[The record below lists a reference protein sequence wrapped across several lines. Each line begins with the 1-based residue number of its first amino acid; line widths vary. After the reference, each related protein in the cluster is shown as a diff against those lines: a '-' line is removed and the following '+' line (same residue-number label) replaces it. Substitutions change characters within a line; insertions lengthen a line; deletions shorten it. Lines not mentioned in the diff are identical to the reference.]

1 MSVSP
6 ITFIEHAG
14 HRIACIAHENEH
26 ADKLPV
32 VWIHGLTMSVRFW
45 EKAMYADLE
54 KDRSWY
60 SVSLPHHYP
69 STFDGDVSEQEIT
82 EELLAELLAKPI
94 DLLIPEGKFHL
105 VGHSLGGFVAL
116 NYAAKFPERVA
127 SIVSVGGFSTGK
139 AKGLEG
145 ALQFLSAG
153 NLLRKVVF
161 FTGWWLLKCHPLFLK
176 MASLTYARKWRRML
190 SYCHFDPTMRLVFPD
205 VQKHPIC
212 AQRAF
217 FRFLIDMNILDE
229 TDQIRHPVLVMAG
242 TRDPIIPAEHQIN
255 YAGRIP
261 TATLDLFE
269 GVGHLIFAEAPEEF
283 ERGLMKWLDQY
294 G

>member
-1 MSVSP
+1 MSDSP
-6 ITFIEHAG
+6 ITFVEHAG
-14 HRIACIAHENEH
+14 HHIACIAHENEN

-45 EKAMYADLE
+45 EEAMYTDLE

-60 SVSLPHHYP
+60 SVSLPFHHP
-69 STFDGDVSEQEIT
+69 STFDGEVSEQEIT
-82 EELLAELLAKPI
+82 ETLLAALLAKPI
-94 DLLIPEGKFHL
+94 EMLIPEGKFHL
-105 VGHSLGGFVAL
+105 VGHSLGGFAAL
-116 NYAAKFPERVA
+116 NYAAKFPDRVA
-127 SIVSVGGFSTGK
+127 SIVSVGGFATGK

-153 NLLRKVVF
+153 NFLRKAAF
-161 FTGWWLLKCHPLFLK
+161 FTGWWLMTRHPLFLK
-176 MASLTYARKWRRML
+176 AASLTYARRWRRML
-190 SYCHFDPTMRLVFPD
+190 SYRHFDPTMRLVFPD

-217 FRFLIDMNILDE
+217 FRYLIDMNILDE
-229 TDQIRHPVLVMAG
+229 TDQIHHPVLVMAG
-242 TRDPIIPAEHQIN
+242 TKDPIISTEHQIN

-261 TATLDLFE
+261 TAKLELFE
-269 GVGHLIFAEAPEEF
+269 GVGHLIFAEVPADF
-283 ERGLMKWLDQY
+283 ERVLLQWLDQY

>member
-1 MSVSP
+1 MADSP
-6 ITFIEHAG
+6 ITFVEHAG
-14 HRIACIAHENEH
+14 HRIACIAHENAD

-45 EKAMYADLE
+45 EKAIYADLE
-54 KDRSWY
+54 NHRSWY
-60 SVSLPHHYP
+60 SVSLPFHHP
-69 STFDGDVSEQEIT
+69 STFDGDLSKEVISEEF
-82 EELLAELLAKPI
+82 LAEFLAKPI
-94 DLLIPEGKFHL
+94 ETLIPEGKFHL
-105 VGHSLGGFVAL
+105 VGHSLGGFAAL

-127 SIVSVGGFSTGK
+127 SIVSVGGFATGR

-153 NLLRKVVF
+153 NWLRKIAF
-161 FTGWWLLKCHPLFLK
+161 FTGWWLLKRNALFLK
-176 MASLTYARKWRRML
+176 MAALTYARKWHQL
-190 SYCHFDPTMRLVFPD
+190 LTYSHFDPTMRLVFPD
-205 VQKHPIC
+205 VQKHPIS

-217 FRFLIDMNILDE
+217 CRFLIDMNILDE
-229 TDQIRHPVLVMAG
+229 TDQICHPVLVMAG
-242 TRDPIIPAEHQIN
+242 TKDPIIPAEHQIN

-261 TATLDLFE
+261 SAKLDLFE

-283 ERGLMKWLDQY
+283 ERGLMQWLNHH